1 VRRALVGKSPRVG
14 GNEQRRIS
22 PLFRLTHPLA
32 RGRKRAREPL
42 VCLVAD
48 TSPRAR
54 EESEPPV
61 WAKLPKRAPMHTRRE
76 TAKEAGV
83 GERTYDAGKL
93 ILEAVEKGEVE
104 QEVLDRPALA

>member
-1 VRRALVGKSPRVG
+1 
-14 GNEQRRIS
+14 
-22 PLFRLTHPLA
+22 
-32 RGRKRAREPL
+32 
-42 VCLVAD
+42 
-48 TSPRAR
+48 
-54 EESEPPV
+54 
-61 WAKLPKRAPMHTRRE
+61 MHTRRE